1 MKITATETRE
11 YDEPS
16 VPVIKRKRSSGSN
29 TSSIIDFLQ
38 KKNESENK
46 FKESNMELERKRL
59 EVEERGQTLNQ
70 ERLMLEKKERKAMM
84 ELFKELVNKI
94 NK

>member
-1 MKITATETRE
+1 MMSLVN
-11 YDEPS
+11 PLSS
-16 VPVIKRKRSSGSN
+16 VSN

-46 FKESNMELERKRL
+46 FKESNIELERKRL
-59 EVEERGQTLNQ
+59 EVEERKQTLNQ
-70 ERLMLEKKERKAMM
+70 ERSMLKKEERKAMM